1 MVYQILATQKTGIQD
16 SANVPQPPHLA
27 PDPAFWNRLR
37 ATLRAYMD
45 ATDLTQRELAPRLGL
60 DASTL
65 NNFLNEQSER
75 LGGLAVALACSIGVE
90 MVCNGVKIGKL
101 VPSPNGNH
109 RTKLSTHEPQLALEF
124 DHNFVVQQGSDIPTV
139 ILRKP
144 ASSDRQIRLRIAAK

>member
-1 MVYQILATQKTGIQD
+1 MEAEEL
-16 SANVPQPPHLA
+16 N
-27 PDPAFWNRLR
+27 
-37 ATLRAYMD
+37 
-45 ATDLTQRELAPRLGL
+45 QRELAPQLGL

-90 MVCNGVKIGKL
+90 MVCNGVQIGKL
-101 VPSPNGNH
+101 VLSPNGDH
-109 RTKLSTHEPQLALEF
+109 GVKPSSRDPQLALEF
-124 DHNFVVQQGSDIPTV
+124 DHNFVVQRGSDTPIL